1 MTWIVIIGILAAAGL
16 IALVV
21 YAVLLVQ
28 KVGDVR
34 HEIAVVEDRV
44 TQVTALL
51 GQLEL
56 PRAGAT
62 RLSGERSGA

>member
-34 HEIAVVEDRV
+34 HEIGVVEDRV

-51 GQLEL
+51 GELEL
-56 PRAGAT
+56 PPGR
-62 RLSGERSGA
+62 RD

>member
-56 PRAGAT
+56 PPGRRG
-62 RLSGERSGA
+62 

>member
-1 MTWIVIIGILAAAGL
+1 MTWIVIISILATAGL

-56 PRAGAT
+56 PPGR
-62 RLSGERSGA
+62 RD

>member
-51 GQLEL
+51 DSLSF

>member
-56 PRAGAT
+56 PPG
-62 RLSGERSGA
+62 RLD

>member
-1 MTWIVIIGILAAAGL
+1 MTWIVIIGILVAAGL

-21 YAVLLVQ
+21 YALLLVQ

-56 PRAGAT
+56 PPGR
-62 RLSGERSGA
+62 RD

>member
-34 HEIAVVEDRV
+34 HEIGVVEDRV

-51 GQLEL
+51 GQLER
-56 PRAGAT
+56 PPGR
-62 RLSGERSGA
+62 RD

>member
-28 KVGDVR
+28 KLGDVR
-34 HEIAVVEDRV
+34 HEIGVVEDRV

-56 PRAGAT
+56 PPG
-62 RLSGERSGA
+62 RLD

>member
-34 HEIAVVEDRV
+34 HEIGVVEDRV

-56 PRAGAT
+56 PPG
-62 RLSGERSGA
+62 RLD